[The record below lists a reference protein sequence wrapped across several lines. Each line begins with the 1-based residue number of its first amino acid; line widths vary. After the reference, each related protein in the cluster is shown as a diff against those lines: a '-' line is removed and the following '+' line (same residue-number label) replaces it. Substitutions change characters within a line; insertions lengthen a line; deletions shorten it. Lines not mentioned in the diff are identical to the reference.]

1 VAYCPKKLIQHGYSF
16 DFTDATV
23 VEWIA
28 TDVSSDSQNQR
39 FILADEHISD
49 SLHRAVPAIYA
60 DVVDVAAA
68 IHFADRL
75 SVRGSGNHGWARE
88 LKLKVPVRCLDQW
101 LSAPLRDALFS
112 ALRFI
117 TQDHWQLDFYQRVN
131 PGRSSETQEHL
142 FTGQGDEDCEVCLYS
157 GGLDSFAGLAA
168 AVSRRPDSR
177 FLCVSVTG
185 NFRQRQRQR
194 EQLALLQ
201 RTFQTKVT
209 HIPVEYRLVKAE
221 QGRQERTRRTH
232 GLLFLLIGGVA
243 ALIAGRSQ
251 LKIYENGIGAINL
264 PFDGSQI
271 GIDNSRSVNPITL
284 FLVSRVLTLIAEKP
298 FSIQNEC
305 LYLTKAEMC
314 RDSAVKKAAVGI
326 RSTFSCDG
334 FPVRRRQ
341 YAQCGFCTSCVLR
354 RQALE
359 ASAMSVHDADDYGCD
374 LTTDRPFLS
383 HHLRGLRAMNIQRA
397 RFEEAFRSS
406 DPWTALTFAFPELRR
421 AADALSVG
429 ENPGE
434 VRARLIHLYQQHV
447 EDWRNFSAV
456 KNLES
461 QPMLSVA

>member
-1 VAYCPKKLIQHGYSF
+1 VAYSPKKLVQHGYSF

-28 TDVSSDSQNQR
+28 TDVSGDSQNQR

-49 SLHRAVPAIYA
+49 SLHRVVPAIYA

-75 SVRGSGNHGWARE
+75 SIRGPGNHGWARE
-88 LKLKVPVRCLDQW
+88 LKLRVPVRCLDQW
-101 LSAPLRDALFS
+101 LSARLRDALFS
-112 ALRFI
+112 ALSFL
-117 TQDHWQLDFYQRVN
+117 TQDHWQLEFCQRVN

-142 FTGQGDEDCEVCLYS
+142 FTGQGDEECEVCLYS

-168 AVSRRPDSR
+168 AVSRKPDSR

-185 NFRQRQRQR
+185 NSRQRQRQR

-221 QGRQERTRRTH
+221 QGRQERTRRTR

-251 LKIYENGIGAINL
+251 LKIFENGIGAINL

-284 FLVSRVLTLIAEKP
+284 SLVSQILTLIAAKP

-305 LYLTKAEMC
+305 IYLTKAEMC
-314 RDSAVKKAAVGI
+314 RDNGVKKAAVGI

-359 ASAMSVHDADDYGCD
+359 ASAMSVYDSDDYGCD
-374 LTTDRPFLS
+374 LTTDRPFLA
-383 HHLRGLRAMNIQRA
+383 HHLRGLRAMNIQRV
-397 RFEEAFRSS
+397 RLEEAFRSS

-421 AADALSVG
+421 VGDALSVG
-429 ENPGE
+429 ENSGE

-447 EDWRNFSAV
+447 NDWRSFSAA

-461 QPMLSVA
+461 QPMLNVA